1 VSTDIFVNLLG
12 GGSSQF
18 TGGIDRAS
26 QSLTSFAA
34 KADRA
39 IKVTQALFAAGAATT
54 FITKL
59 ASAGDAIAK
68 MSRELGIASSRMLE
82 LDTAAERLSGATPEE
97 MNSALERM
105 TRAIGDAD
113 RGLGRAKA
121 SLDALNISANKLV
134 KLNAADQFLVI
145 TDALNKVTNE
155 SERASLAYGIFG
167 DKSTKLL
174 NTIGAGRGEIEK
186 VADSTRKLIAGIDD
200 NALSR
205 IEAFNDAW
213 GDVFLSLK
221 GLGISV
227 VSAFAGILTK
237 LAKVLTDY
245 VIPAVKALSTLV
257 LLPIKGLEALIV
269 LLSGDGLD
277 AAAAIANQA
286 LLDLAKAF
294 GYVEPEAAKTAATLE
309 SVTVVAKKMG
319 LEIRAAMSPEELD
332 KFVETLEGDVL
343 PATDKFAEQVR
354 KINQAYQ
361 AGLIGDET
369 FNAGVVKAQNDFLAE
384 SKKTANDWVKAW
396 QDAAG
401 RFASGV
407 GDAVADVFF
416 QTSSAADAAKKLV
429 QDLTR
434 QVISSMVEIGVRRAI
449 QFATAQSQQAAATSA
464 TVASNATIAAS
475 AAPAAAGVSLATA
488 GANSI
493 PAIAGIAATIAAT
506 ALIAGYRAEG
516 GVVEAGRAYRVG
528 ERGAEY
534 FVPNQDGSIVP
545 AGSGGV
551 MVNVNIDARSSNLTG
566 GQINALRRMVSNDAL
581 NAFQSVMTSRGRRVF

>member
-1 VSTDIFVNLLG
+1 MATDIFVNLLG
-12 GGSSQF
+12 GGTSQF
-18 TGGIDRAS
+18 TGGVDRAA

-39 IKVTQALFAAGAATT
+39 IKATQALFAAGAATT

-59 ASAGDAIAK
+59 ASIGDEIAK
-68 MSRELGIASSRMLE
+68 MSRQLGIASNRLIE
-82 LDTAAERLSGATPEE
+82 LQTASERLSSSTADE
-97 MNSALERM
+97 MNGALERM
-105 TRAIGDAD
+105 TRLVADAS
-113 RGLGRAKA
+113 RGFGSAVA
-121 SLDALNISANKLV
+121 SLRDLNISAEKLT
-134 KLNAADQFLVI
+134 KLDVADQFLLI
-145 TDALNKVTNE
+145 TDALNKVE
-155 SERASLAYGIFG
+155 SVSERASIAYGIFG
-167 DKSTKLL
+167 RNIGVFL

-186 VADSTRKLIAGIDD
+186 IAESTRKLIVGIDD

-221 GLGISV
+221 ALGISV

-245 VIPAVKALSTLV
+245 VIPAVKALATLV
-257 LLPIKGLEALIV
+257 LLPIKGLEALIA

-286 LLDLAKAF
+286 LLDLANAF
-294 GYVEPEAAKTAATLE
+294 GYVEPEASKTAVTLE
-309 SVTVVAKKMG
+309 SVTVAAKRMG
-319 LEIRAAMSPEELD
+319 LEIKAAMTPEELD
-332 KFVETLEGDVL
+332 KFVEKLESDVL

-369 FNAGVVKAQNDFLAE
+369 FNAGVVKAQNDFLVE

-416 QTSSAADAAKKLV
+416 QTTSAADAAKKLV

-434 QVISSMVEIGVRRAI
+434 QIISSMVEIGVRRAV
-449 QFATAQSQQAAATSA
+449 QFAAAQSQQAAATSA

-475 AAPAAAGVSLATA
+475 SAPAAAGVSLATA

-493 PAIAGIAATIAAT
+493 PAIAGITATIAAA
-506 ALIAGYRAEG
+506 ALIAGYRADG
-516 GVVEAGRAYRVG
+516 GAVEAGKAYRVG

-545 AGSGGV
+545 AGSGSV
-551 MVNVNIDARSSNLTG
+551 MVNVNIDARNSNLTG
-566 GQINALRRMVSNDAL
+566 GQINALRKMVSNDAL
-581 NAFQSVMTSRGRRVF
+581 NAFQSVMASRGRRVF